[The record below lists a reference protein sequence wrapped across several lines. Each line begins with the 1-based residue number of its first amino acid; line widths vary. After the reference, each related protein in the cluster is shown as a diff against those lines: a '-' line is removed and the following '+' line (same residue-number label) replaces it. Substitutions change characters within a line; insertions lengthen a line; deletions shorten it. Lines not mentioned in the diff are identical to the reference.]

1 MNYKMIR
8 FVISWVLKV
17 EGMLMLLPALV
28 GAMYQEK
35 TGFAYLIWGLLCI
48 AAGLILCFRKPS
60 NMEIYS
66 RDGFVCVSLSWVVLG
81 VFGAV
86 PFVITGEI
94 PFYINALFEIV
105 SGFTTTGASILSD
118 VEALSHASLFWRS
131 FSHWIGGMGVLVFI
145 LALLPMKG
153 GSVMNLM
160 KAESPG
166 PTVSKFVPRVRGTAK
181 ILYQIYLGMTLFTI
195 AALLLSGM
203 KTFDSVTLAMGAAG
217 TGGFAVLNS
226 GSAAVDSDNRHDCVR
241 CEF

>member
-35 TGFAYLIWGLLCI
+35 AGFAYLIWGLLCV

-94 PFYINALFEIV
+94 PFYINALFEICLLY
-105 SGFTTTGASILSD
+105 TSD
-118 VEALSHASLFWRS
+118 
-131 FSHWIGGMGVLVFI
+131 
-145 LALLPMKG
+145 
-153 GSVMNLM
+153 
-160 KAESPG
+160 
-166 PTVSKFVPRVRGTAK
+166 
-181 ILYQIYLGMTLFTI
+181 
-195 AALLLSGM
+195 AADEL
-203 KTFDSVTLAMGAAG
+203 
-217 TGGFAVLNS
+217 
-226 GSAAVDSDNRHDCVR
+226 
-241 CEF
+241 